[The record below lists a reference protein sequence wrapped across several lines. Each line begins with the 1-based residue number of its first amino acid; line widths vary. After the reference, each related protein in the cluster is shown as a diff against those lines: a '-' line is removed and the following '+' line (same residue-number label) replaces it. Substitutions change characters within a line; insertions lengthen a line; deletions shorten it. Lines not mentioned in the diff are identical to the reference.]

1 MHGKIVEIHREI
13 QVKIYRKI
21 GRVDRVEQYIMVD
34 PGKYM

>member
-21 GRVDRVEQYIMVD
+21 GRVDRVGMTQA
-34 PGKYM
+34 